1 MIGFGTWGLGG
12 MDYGPIKEKKAL
24 TLLNY
29 AHKKRVNFFDTAPL
43 YGNGRSE
50 MIIGSFLKT
59 KIEKK

>member
-50 MIIGSFLKT
+50 MIIGSF
-59 KIEKK
+59 